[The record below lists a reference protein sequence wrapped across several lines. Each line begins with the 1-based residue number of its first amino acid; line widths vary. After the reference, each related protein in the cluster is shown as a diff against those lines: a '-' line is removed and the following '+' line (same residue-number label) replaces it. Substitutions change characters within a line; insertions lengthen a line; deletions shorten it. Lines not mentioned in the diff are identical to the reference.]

1 METSTQEHRGRPV
14 YLVNDRIPVPDSVPD
29 LGVEK
34 GDEGIIRRLTFR
46 DSVTA
51 LVEVPYS
58 TGQTRGWISMQTMP
72 EKKVLSYTLTGLKR
86 PRF

>member
-1 METSTQEHRGRPV
+1 MEAPTQKYSRRPI
-14 YLVNDRIPVPDSVPD
+14 YLVNDLIAVPEAVPG

-34 GDEGIIRRLTFR
+34 GDKGIVRELIFR

-58 TGQTRGWISMQTMP
+58 TGRTRGWISMQTMP
-72 EKKVLSYTLTGLKR
+72 EKKVLSYAPLEG
-86 PRF
+86 